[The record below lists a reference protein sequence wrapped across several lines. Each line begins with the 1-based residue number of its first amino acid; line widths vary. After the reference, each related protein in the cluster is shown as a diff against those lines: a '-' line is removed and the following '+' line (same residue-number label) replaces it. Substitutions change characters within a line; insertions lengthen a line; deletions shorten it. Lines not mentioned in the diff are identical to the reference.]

1 MSERKVLNKYFP
13 ADFDPSKIPR
23 RKMPKD
29 KQQVVRLMAP
39 FSMRCTTCGEYIY
52 KGKKFNARKETVLG
66 EEYYGIKVGSN
77 RIAQRC
83 SARHSSSRLCVQ
95 IFRFYIKCTQC
106 SAEITFKTDPKNS
119 DYQAEHG
126 AQRNFEPWRAEPL
139 NTDPNVDRL
148 TELEEEE
155 SNAMAEL
162 ESKAI
167 DSKREM
173 DILDALQELKAK
185 NARIERAGR
194 KDGIADKVLDRVT
207 TMVEVGDRDV
217 RRKLTEYEQGLK
229 RQEEEDEQEIRKVF
243 GRTHVG
249 GVPDIELEEAAALS
263 FSGSETGDSPQTPND
278 GEDVAPGSGSAG
290 PSTSTAPATTTSIKR
305 KLDQVEPTP
314 ASLLSAEHRDFVSK
328 AAVGTMKPPPS
339 KKKGKSSD
347 RMAAMLGIKVKK

>member
-66 EEYYGIKVGSN
+66 EEYYGIK
-77 RIAQRC
+77 
-83 SARHSSSRLCVQ
+83 

-263 FSGSETGDSPQTPND
+263 SSGSDAGDSPQTPRD
-278 GEDVAPGSGSAG
+278 GQDVGSGSGSGYAG
-290 PSTSTAPATTTSIKR
+290 SSPSTTPASTTTSIKR

-328 AAVGTMKPPPS
+328 AGTMKPPPMR
-339 KKKGKSSD
+339 KKGKSSD
-347 RMAAMLGIKVKK
+347 RMAAMLGIRVKK

>member
-66 EEYYGIKVGSN
+66 EEYYGIK
-77 RIAQRC
+77 
-83 SARHSSSRLCVQ
+83 

-194 KDGIADKVLDRVT
+194 KDGIADKALDRVT

-263 FSGSETGDSPQTPND
+263 SSGSEAGDSPQTPRD
-278 GEDVAPGSGSAG
+278 GQDVGSGFAVSS
-290 PSTSTAPATTTSIKR
+290 PSTTPASTTTSIKR

-328 AAVGTMKPPPS
+328 AGTMKPPPM

-347 RMAAMLGIKVKK
+347 RMAAMLGIRVKK